1 MKYIITEEQLKSLSE
16 QKIPRSLRR
25 RLTEDNLRKH
35 VERAIEDEGEDF
47 CEIYD
52 DGFEFADEVISNAV
66 ESFLQD
72 EENVSDLD
80 FNIDNEI
87 DYMLKDVIKE
97 IRGGLGSGCSYS
109 GVDSLHDLYKDSMY
123 IRVSPLSVKE
133 SLPHGR

>member
-1 MKYIITEEQLKSLSE
+1 MKYIITEKQLRSLSE

-35 VERAIEDEGEDF
+35 VESAIEDEGDDF

-87 DYMLKDVIKE
+87 DYMLKDIIKE
-97 IRGGLGSGCSYS
+97 MFSEEIFDRYVEVCGNEWMS
-109 GVDSLHDLYKDSMY
+109 
-123 IRVSPLSVKE
+123 
-133 SLPHGR
+133 

>member
-1 MKYIITEEQLKSLSE
+1 M
-16 QKIPRSLRR
+16 
-25 RLTEDNLRKH
+25 
-35 VERAIEDEGEDF
+35 AIEDEGEDF

-97 IRGGLGSGCSYS
+97 MFSEEIFDRYVEVCGNEWMS
-109 GVDSLHDLYKDSMY
+109 
-123 IRVSPLSVKE
+123 
-133 SLPHGR
+133 

>member
-97 IRGGLGSGCSYS
+97 MFSEEIFDRYVEVCGNEWMS
-109 GVDSLHDLYKDSMY
+109 
-123 IRVSPLSVKE
+123 
-133 SLPHGR
+133 